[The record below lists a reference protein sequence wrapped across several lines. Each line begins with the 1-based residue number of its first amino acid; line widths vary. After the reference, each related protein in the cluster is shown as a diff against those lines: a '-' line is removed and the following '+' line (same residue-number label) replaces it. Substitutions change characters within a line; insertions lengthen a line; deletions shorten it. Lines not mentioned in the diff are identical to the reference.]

1 MMINGYII
9 LFLRIKSVGRT
20 NVFSILENG
29 PVFLEILFL
38 FSCCKSENNI
48 LDLKFDEYTLF
59 MYVHKNVFTICVIE
73 IRKY

>member
-1 MMINGYII
+1 MINGYII
-9 LFLRIKSVGRT
+9 LFLKIKSVGRT

-29 PVFLEILFL
+29 LVFLEILFL
-38 FSCCKSENNI
+38 FSCCKNENNI